1 MEGIASQAAAQRP
14 TRAYAGTLR
23 WQFNCMPCMA
33 HFEKAANCCTYFLN
47 TQPLRQ
53 PVRMQ

>member
-14 TRAYAGTLR
+14 TRAYAATLR